1 MLQHLFQEANLPLPH
16 HSIALRSIQLLK
28 LLQFN
33 QWLQHSE
40 AITPMLLLSSH
51 RQTLLHLDM
60 DMTTNPNPNPTEILE
75 GITKT
80 RTPTKD
86 LEATTAIT
94 KTKEAIKEVSRTST
108 KGIQLTTISTKVIH
122 NLLHQPQCITTKVVA
137 HTTTIVDTTPTTSQ
151 HHNNSSS
158 RSKPTTTATTST
170 RTLEEPTML
179 ELRASSQLPH
189 HPDTTMDKDRHSIS
203 QSSNTT
209 QVVLTKIILK
219 VPEATQTGKTQVS
232 NQT

>member
-1 MLQHLFQEANLPLPH
+1 
-16 HSIALRSIQLLK
+16 
-28 LLQFN
+28 
-33 QWLQHSE
+33 
-40 AITPMLLLSSH
+40 MLLLSSH

-60 DMTTNPNPNPTEILE
+60 AMTTNPNPNPTEIMQ

-86 LEATTAIT
+86 LEATTTAI
-94 KTKEAIKEVSRTST
+94 TKEAIKEVSRAST
-108 KGIQLTTISTKVIH
+108 KTKGMQETISTKVTH

-137 HTTTIVDTTPTTSQ
+137 HTTTTTVDTTPITSQ

-179 ELRASSQLPH
+179 ELRPSSQLPH
-189 HPDTTMDKDRHSIS
+189 HQDTTMDKDRHSIS

-209 QVVLTKIILK
+209 QVVLTKVPLK
-219 VPEATQTGKTQVS
+219 VPEATQTGKTQAS
-232 NQT
+232 NQI

>member
-1 MLQHLFQEANLPLPH
+1 
-16 HSIALRSIQLLK
+16 
-28 LLQFN
+28 
-33 QWLQHSE
+33 
-40 AITPMLLLSSH
+40 MLLLSSH

-94 KTKEAIKEVSRTST
+94 KTKEAIKEVSRAST
-108 KGIQLTTISTKVIH
+108 KTKCMQETISTKVTH

-137 HTTTIVDTTPTTSQ
+137 HTTTTVDTPPITSQ

-179 ELRASSQLPH
+179 ELRPSSQLPH
-189 HPDTTMDKDRHSIS
+189 HQDTTMDKDRHSIS

-209 QVVLTKIILK
+209 QVVLTKIPLK
-219 VPEATQTGKTQVS
+219 VPEGIRTGKTQAS
-232 NQT
+232 NQI